1 MADINSR
8 RLLYKIAKAYYED
21 GLSQKQIGLRLG
33 LSRIN
38 VSRKLKQARDL
49 KIVQI
54 ILSPGNP
61 LNDQLEHE
69 IEKKY
74 GVNEAI
80 VISTDEMDGQQEILR
95 ALGVAAAE
103 CLTRSIQG
111 EETLA
116 VTWGRTVL
124 AIVDALPQRNWP
136 NLRVVQSL
144 GGLSQPDS
152 RINGVD
158 LSRRIAQ
165 TFNAKLFFLSSP
177 GVVESKAVRDALL
190 QDPQIK
196 QTLAVAA
203 KAQLA
208 VMGIGVPDPASS
220 ISRFDIL
227 DQKELDELIAKG
239 AVGEIG
245 LQFFNADGEPID
257 TGIRERVVG
266 LELSQYK
273 AIPRVIAVAAGMEK
287 VAAIK
292 AVLKTKIIKVLVT
305 DDATAKALLD

>member
-1 MADINSR
+1 MPDINSR

-54 ILSPGNP
+54 ILSPVNS

-80 VISTDEMDGQQEILR
+80 VISTDEIENQQDILR

-136 NLRVVQSL
+136 NLRVVQCL

-165 TFNAKLFFLSSP
+165 SFNAKLFFLSSP
-177 GVVESKAVRDALL
+177 GVVENKAVRDALL

-196 QTLAVAA
+196 LTLAVAA
-203 KAQLA
+203 KANLA

-227 DQKELDELIAKG
+227 EKKELDELIAKG

-245 LQFFNADGEPID
+245 LQFFNADGEPIES
-257 TGIRERVVG
+257 GIRERVVG
-266 LELSQYK
+266 LELFQYK
-273 AIPRVIAVAAGMEK
+273 AIPRVIAVAAGMGK

-305 DDATAKALLD
+305 DDETAKALLC